1 MKRYGN
7 LFHKIIDIDNLRL
20 AHKNARKNKT
30 KYKEIVEVDKDPEY
44 YIQKLHKML
53 VEGTYVCS
61 PYEMFIK
68 NDSGKEREIF
78 RVPYYPDRILQHAI
92 MQIVEPIWK
101 KTLIND
107 TFQAIKGRGVHK
119 CKKKVEYA
127 VQELGCN
134 YCLQIDVKKF
144 YPSISNRLLKDTIR
158 KKIKCKGTLKL
169 LDAII
174 EGHDGVPIGNY
185 ISQYFANLVLSDI
198 DHYCK
203 EVFGAKYYYRY
214 CDDIL
219 VVANSSEYLHWL
231 RVQIDKLLI
240 GKELSMKSNYQVYK
254 ITKNRGVNCFGFTV
268 YPDTTKLRRSIANA
282 FSKCCL
288 GSEIE
293 LSLSAYYGWIKH
305 LPNGIGIW
313 NKALC
318 GRSRTTNELVTIGS
332 LTSKIKKSK
341 IRNKYEKNRK

>member
-7 LFHKIIDIDNLRL
+7 LFHKIVDIDNIRL
-20 AHKNARKNKT
+20 AHANARRNKT
-30 KYKEIVEVDKDPEY
+30 KYKEVVEVDKDPEH
-44 YIQKLHKML
+44 YIQELHRML
-53 VEGTYVCS
+53 IEGNYKCS

-119 CKKKVEYA
+119 CKKKVEYV
-127 VQELGCN
+127 VQKLGYK
-134 YCLQIDVKKF
+134 YCLQIDIKKF
-144 YPSISNRLLKDTIR
+144 YPSINNKLLKDTIR
-158 KKIKCKGTLKL
+158 KKIKCNDTLKL

-174 EGHDGVPIGNY
+174 EGHDVVPIGNY

-203 EVFGAKYYYRY
+203 EVLGAKYYYRY

-219 VVANSSEYLHWL
+219 VIARSSEYLHWL
-231 RVQIDKLLI
+231 RTQINKLLI
-240 GKELSMKSNYQVYK
+240 DKDLTMKGNYQVYK
-254 ITKNRGVNCFGFTV
+254 ITKDRGVNCFGFTI
-268 YPDTTKLRRSIANA
+268 YCSNTKLRRSIANA
-282 FSKCCL
+282 FVACCTGDNAEL
-288 GSEIE
+288 G
-293 LSLSAYYGWIKH
+293 LPAYYGWIKH
-305 LPNGIGIW
+305 LPNSTGIW
-313 NKALC
+313 NKATITIDRLSVV
-318 GRSRTTNELVTIGS
+318 GKLVVKLRSIN
-332 LTSKIKKSK
+332 
-341 IRNKYEKNRK
+341 EKNRR

>member
-1 MKRYGN
+1 ME
-7 LFHKIIDIDNLRL
+7 H
-20 AHKNARKNKT
+20 
-30 KYKEIVEVDKDPEY
+30 VV
-44 YIQKLHKML
+44 QKLGYK
-53 VEGTYVCS
+53 
-61 PYEMFIK
+61 
-68 NDSGKEREIF
+68 
-78 RVPYYPDRILQHAI
+78 
-92 MQIVEPIWK
+92 
-101 KTLIND
+101 
-107 TFQAIKGRGVHK
+107 
-119 CKKKVEYA
+119 
-127 VQELGCN
+127 

-144 YPSISNRLLKDTIR
+144 YPSINNKLLKETIR

-219 VVANSSEYLHWL
+219 VVARSSEYLHWL
-231 RVQIDKLLI
+231 RVQINKLLI

-318 GRSRTTNELVTIGS
+318 GRSMTTKGMTTKELVTISS
-332 LTSKIKKSK
+332 LTSK

>member
-7 LFHKIIDIDNLRL
+7 LFYKIVDIDNIRL

-30 KYKEIVEVDKDPEY
+30 KYKEVIEVDKDPEY
-44 YIQKLHKML
+44 YIQELHKML
-53 VEGTYVCS
+53 IEGSYKCS
-61 PYEMFIK
+61 PYEKFIK

-92 MQIVEPIWK
+92 MQVVEPIWK
-101 KTLIND
+101 RTLIND

-119 CKKKVEYA
+119 CKKKVEHV
-127 VQELGCN
+127 VQKLKYE

-144 YPSISNRLLKDTIR
+144 YPSINNRLLKETIR
-158 KKIKCKGTLKL
+158 KKIKCSETLRL

-203 EVFGAKYYYRY
+203 EVLGAKCYYRY
-214 CDDIL
+214 CDDII
-219 VVANSSEYLHWL
+219 VISDSKEYLHTL
-231 RVQIDKLLI
+231 RIEINRLLSSK
-240 GKELSMKSNYQVYK
+240 GLAMKGNYQVYK
-254 ITKNRGVNCFGFTV
+254 ITKDRGVNCFGFTV

-288 GSEIE
+288 SSEIE
-293 LSLSAYYGWIKH
+293 LTLPAYYGWIKH
-305 LPNGIGIW
+305 LPNSIGIW
-313 NKALC
+313 NKALR
-318 GRSRTTNELVTIGS
+318 GRSMTTNELVIISS
-332 LTSKIKKSK
+332 LTSK

>member
-7 LFHKIIDIDNLRL
+7 LYDKILDIDNLRL

-53 VEGTYVCS
+53 VEGKYVCS

-92 MQIVEPIWK
+92 MQVVEPIWK

-119 CKKKVEYA
+119 CKKKVEYV
-127 VQELGCN
+127 VQKLKYK

-144 YPSISNRLLKDTIR
+144 YPSINNRLLKETIR

-203 EVFGAKYYYRY
+203 EVFGAKYCYRY

-219 VVANSSEYLHWL
+219 VMARSSEYLHWL

-240 GKELSMKSNYQVYK
+240 CKELSMKSNYQVYK
-254 ITKNRGVNCFGFTV
+254 ITKDRGVNCFGFTV

-318 GRSRTTNELVTIGS
+318 DRSMTTNELVTISS
-332 LTSKIKKSK
+332 LTSK

>member
-7 LFHKIIDIDNLRL
+7 LYHKIIDIDNLRL

-44 YIQKLHKML
+44 YIQELHKML
-53 VEGTYVCS
+53 IEGSYKCS
-61 PYEMFIK
+61 PYEKFIK

-119 CKKKVEYA
+119 CKKKVEHV
-127 VQELGCN
+127 VQKLGYK

-144 YPSISNRLLKDTIR
+144 YPSINNKLLKNTVR
-158 KKIKCKGTLKL
+158 KKIKCTKTLKL

-203 EVFGAKYYYRY
+203 EKLGAKYYYRY
-214 CDDIL
+214 CDDIM
-219 VVANSSEYLHWL
+219 VISNSKEYLQML
-231 RVQIDKLLI
+231 RVEINRLLNDKGLA
-240 GKELSMKSNYQVYK
+240 MKSNYQVYK
-254 ITKNRGVNCFGFTV
+254 ITKDRGVNCFGFTI
-268 YPDTTKLRRSIANA
+268 YPDTTKLRRSIVNA

-293 LSLSAYYGWIKH
+293 LTLPAYYGWIKH

-313 NKALC
+313 NKALR
-318 GRSRTTNELVTIGS
+318 GRSMTTNELVTIGS
-332 LTSKIKKSK
+332 LTLK
-341 IRNKYEKNRK
+341 IRNKHEKNRK

>member
-7 LFHKIIDIDNLRL
+7 LYHRIIDIDNLRL

-30 KYKEIVEVDKDPEY
+30 KYKEIIEVDKDPEY

-53 VEGTYVCS
+53 VEGEYVCS

-92 MQIVEPIWK
+92 MQVVEPIWK

-119 CKKKVEYA
+119 CKKKVEYV
-127 VQELGCN
+127 VQKLKYK

-144 YPSISNRLLKDTIR
+144 YPSISNNVLKATIR
-158 KKIKCKGTLKL
+158 KKIKCGETLKL

-203 EVFGAKYYYRY
+203 EVLGAKYYYRY
-214 CDDIL
+214 CDDII
-219 VVANSSEYLHWL
+219 VISDNKEYLHML
-231 RVQIDKLLI
+231 RVEMSRLLSSK
-240 GKELSMKSNYQVYK
+240 GLSIKGNYQVYK
-254 ITKNRGVNCFGFTV
+254 ITKDRGVNCFGFTI
-268 YPDTTKLRRSIANA
+268 YLDTTKLRRSIVNA

-288 GSEIE
+288 CNTIE
-293 LSLSAYYGWIKH
+293 ASLPAYYGWIKH

-313 NKALC
+313 NKSLL
-318 GRSRTTNELVTIGS
+318 GRSMSTNELVTIGR
-332 LTSKIKKSK
+332 LTSKIRS
-341 IRNKYEKNRK
+341 KYEKNRK

>member
-7 LFHKIIDIDNLRL
+7 LYDKILDIDNLRL

-53 VEGTYVCS
+53 VEGKYVCS

-92 MQIVEPIWK
+92 MQVVEPIWK

-119 CKKKVEYA
+119 CKKKVEYV
-127 VQELGCN
+127 VQKLGYK

-144 YPSISNRLLKDTIR
+144 YPSINNKLLKETIR

-203 EVFGAKYYYRY
+203 EVFGAKHYYRY

-219 VVANSSEYLHWL
+219 VVARSSEYLHWL

-254 ITKNRGVNCFGFTV
+254 ITKT
-268 YPDTTKLRRSIANA
+268 
-282 FSKCCL
+282 
-288 GSEIE
+288 EE
-293 LSLSAYYGWIKH
+293 
-305 LPNGIGIW
+305 
-313 NKALC
+313 
-318 GRSRTTNELVTIGS
+318 
-332 LTSKIKKSK
+332 
-341 IRNKYEKNRK
+341 

>member
-7 LFHKIIDIDNLRL
+7 LYHKILDIDNLRL

-53 VEGTYVCS
+53 VEGKYVCS

-92 MQIVEPIWK
+92 MQVVEPIWK

-119 CKKKVEYA
+119 CKKKVEYV
-127 VQELGCN
+127 VQKLKYK

-144 YPSISNRLLKDTIR
+144 YPSISNNVLKATIR
-158 KKIKCKGTLKL
+158 KKIKCSKTLKL
-169 LDAII
+169 LYKII
-174 EGHDGVPIGNY
+174 EGHEGVPIGNY

-203 EVFGAKYYYRY
+203 EELGAKYYYRY
-214 CDDIL
+214 CDDII
-219 VVANSSEYLHWL
+219 VISDSKEYLQML
-231 RVQIDKLLI
+231 RVEINRLLDSK
-240 GKELSMKSNYQVYK
+240 GLAMKGNYQVYK
-254 ITKNRGVNCFGFTV
+254 ITKDRGVNCFGFTV
-268 YPDTTKLRRSIANA
+268 YHDTTKLRRSIANA

-293 LSLSAYYGWIKH
+293 LTLSAYYGWIKH

-318 GRSRTTNELVTIGS
+318 GRSMTTNELVTIGS
-332 LTSKIKKSK
+332 LTSKI
-341 IRNKYEKNRK
+341 RNKYEKNRK